1 MTAESP
7 VASAV
12 RCYEPAEAA
21 AWDDFVAD
29 SVNGTILHT
38 RSFLS
43 YHGDRFIDRSLL
55 VTNRRG
61 RVVGVLPAAEDPA
74 DPSVVTSHPGLTY
87 GGLVHAGK
95 LHGESMVSAFGKIT
109 ALYRSLGFTRLRY
122 KAVPP
127 IYQSAPGADD
137 VYALF
142 RLGASRPRCDLAAVI
157 NLSHRGRV
165 WPGRLRWRKRAEN
178 SGIVIK
184 EGWDDIAAYWQ
195 MLEANLASRHG
206 ATPTH
211 TLAEIEYLHERF
223 PTQFILITAKVDDVL
238 AAGNLFSIEGP
249 VMQARYTATTE
260 VGRAVSATDLVIEQ
274 GIALARERGCHF
286 YSMGTST
293 LDEGREL
300 NEPQYDFKVSFGA
313 GGVVHE
319 TYELDLDRVPA
330 AEHTAVY
337 PSDVR

>member
-12 RCYEPAEAA
+12 HRYEPAEAA
-21 AWDDFVAD
+21 AWDDFVAQ

-38 RSFLS
+38 RRFLS
-43 YHGDRFIDRSLL
+43 YHGDRFSDRSLL

-61 RVVGVLPAAEDPA
+61 RIVGVLPAAEDPA
-74 DPSVVTSHPGLTY
+74 DPSMVTSHPGLTY
-87 GGLVHAGK
+87 GGLVHTGK
-95 LHGESMVSAFGKIT
+95 LYGESMVSAFEKI
-109 ALYRSLGFTRLRY
+109 AAIYRSLGFTRLRY
-122 KAVPP
+122 KPVPP

-137 VYALF
+137 IYALF

-157 NLSHRGRV
+157 NLSHRGRI
-165 WPGRLRWRKRAEN
+165 WPGRVGWRKRAEK
-178 SGIVIK
+178 SGVVIE
-184 EGWDDIAAYWQ
+184 EGWDDIAAYWHV
-195 MLEANLASRHG
+195 LEANLARRHG

-211 TLAEIEYLHERF
+211 SLAEIEYLHERF
-223 PTQFILITAKVDDVL
+223 PTQFILITAKADDVL
-238 AAGNLFSIEGP
+238 AGGNLFSIEGP

-260 VGRAVSATDLVIEQ
+260 AGRAVSATDLVIEQ
-274 GIALARERGCHF
+274 GIAVAHERGCHF

-300 NEPQYDFKVSFGA
+300 NEAQYDFKVSFGA

-319 TYELDLDRVPA
+319 TYELDLERVPA